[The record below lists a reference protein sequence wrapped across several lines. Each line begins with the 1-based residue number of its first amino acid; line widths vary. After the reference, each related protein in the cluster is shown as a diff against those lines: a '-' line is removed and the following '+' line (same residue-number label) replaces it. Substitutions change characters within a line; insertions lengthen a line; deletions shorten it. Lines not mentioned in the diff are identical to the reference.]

1 MKVIPISCDSMGTR
15 SMATF
20 VETEDVK
27 IFIDPGVSLA
37 PLRYGLPPHELE
49 IMKMNEDWEKIV
61 KYAKISDVLIISHYH
76 YDHHDPNSNLEI
88 YKNKIVL
95 IKHPKELINFSQK
108 RRASY
113 FLSQIQGL
121 PEKVEFADSKEF
133 NFGNTLI
140 KFSDPVFHGTN
151 PRLGYVIETLVDDG
165 KFRFIH
171 TSDVEGPSIEEQVEF
186 ILENKPNLVFIDGPM
201 TYMLGYRYSKASLE
215 ASVENLLRIVKE
227 CPINNLIVD
236 HHLLREIK
244 WSERIADVIDL
255 GRNLGKKVITAA
267 EYLGMKPNLLE
278 ARRKELYGKV

>member
-20 VETEDVK
+20 VETQDIK

-49 IMKMNEDWEKIV
+49 IMKMNEDWRKIV
-61 KYAKISDVLIISHYH
+61 EYARISDVLIISHYH
-76 YDHHDPNSNLEI
+76 YDHHDPNSDLEI
-88 YKNKIVL
+88 YKDKIVL

-113 FLSQIQGL
+113 FLSQIEGL
-121 PEKVEFADSKEF
+121 PEKIEFADGREF
-133 NFGNTLI
+133 DFGNTLI
-140 KFSDPVFHGTN
+140 KFSNPVFHGTN

-171 TSDVEGPSIEEQVEF
+171 TSDVEGPSIEDQVEF
-186 ILENKPNLVFIDGPM
+186 ILDNKPNLVFVDGPM

-244 WSERIADVIDL
+244 WSERIANVIDL
-255 GRNLGKKVITAA
+255 GKNLGKKVITAA